1 MQIMK
6 DINDSNITQTLE
18 IAETLDTDLDIEVQT
33 LLSYIYSSKYGY
45 ILSETVF
52 NIPIANII
60 AAVLSLLF
68 FLFFNR
74 KIFTRFSYY
83 NSTTISR

>member
-1 MQIMK
+1 MK

-68 FLFFNR
+68 FLFLR

-83 NSTTISR
+83 NFTTISR